1 MANIYAVVTGA
12 SSGIGLEIS
21 RVLARQGY
29 DMILVAR
36 RRDRLEKLKKFL
48 SKRYGTESVII
59 EEDLSTRE
67 GCERLYDK
75 IKDYDIEVFVN
86 NAGFG
91 DAGPFTETDLNKD
104 VQMIDVNV
112 RAVHILTKLMAIY
125 FRKKNGGY
133 LLNVASS
140 AGLFPAGPYMATYYA
155 TKAYVTSLTS
165 ALAEEL
171 REAGSDVYVGALCPG
186 PVNTEFNDVANVQ
199 FALKGISP
207 RYCAAYA
214 IDQMFKRKEIIV
226 PTARMKLVVF
236 IQRLATRRFT
246 VRTTAGQQKKKIV
259 LSS

>member
-1 MANIYAVVTGA
+1 
-12 SSGIGLEIS
+12 
-21 RVLARQGY
+21 
-29 DMILVAR
+29 
-36 RRDRLEKLKKFL
+36 
-48 SKRYGTESVII
+48 
-59 EEDLSTRE
+59 
-67 GCERLYDK
+67 
-75 IKDYDIEVFVN
+75 
-86 NAGFG
+86 
-91 DAGPFTETDLNKD
+91 
-104 VQMIDVNV
+104 
-112 RAVHILTKLMAIY
+112 
-125 FRKKNGGY
+125 
-133 LLNVASS
+133 
-140 AGLFPAGPYMATYYA
+140 MATYYA

-207 RYCAAYA
+207 KYCAAYA